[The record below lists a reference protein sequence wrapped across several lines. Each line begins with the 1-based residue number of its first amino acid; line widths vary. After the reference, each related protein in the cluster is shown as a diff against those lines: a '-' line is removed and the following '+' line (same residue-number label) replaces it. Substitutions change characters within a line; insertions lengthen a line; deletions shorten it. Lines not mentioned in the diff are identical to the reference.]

1 MATTKHEIY
10 IREPFFLNLIINT
23 SGQGGA
29 ISVRRR
35 TGILSSAYMTQ
46 YYFNP
51 LKPKSMI
58 RALRKGI
65 KNVNHRQQK
74 FCTTQE
80 NARAILEL
88 AEDLFKDLQGE

>member
-1 MATTKHEIY
+1 
-10 IREPFFLNLIINT
+10 
-23 SGQGGA
+23 
-29 ISVRRR
+29 
-35 TGILSSAYMTQ
+35 MTQ